1 MFWSGLYP
9 GGWAHHFFFILSLE
23 IHLAGFLESE
33 SSQVWATLYEKQC
46 VSCNIYTI
54 ILWQILFWLWNTFC
68 IKFTTILV
76 LTYIK
81 IIFLFTNKYLFK
93 CLSCTGY
100 FIIPPFF
107 TFLNNTLKMSKY
119 GTLYKNLQICY
130 YIANAYESSWSGWNT
145 QKYNLRITF

>member
-1 MFWSGLYP
+1 MREKINLPTLRFVLKWPVPRRVGTP
-9 GGWAHHFFFILSLE
+9 FFFFFILSLE

-54 ILWQILFWLWNTFC
+54 ILWQILTM
-68 IKFTTILV
+68 KHILHKIHYHISIDM
-76 LTYIK
+76 YIK
-81 IIFLFTNKYLFK
+81 MIFLFTNKYLFK

-119 GTLYKNLQICY
+119 GTLYKFTDSLLPSKCLWVIM
-130 YIANAYESSWSGWNT
+130 E
-145 QKYNLRITF
+145 